1 MSLALAARFARR
13 ELRGG
18 LRGFRVFLACLA
30 LGVAAIAGIGSVRA
44 GLEAGMAR
52 EGAALLGGDAAVE
65 LTYRRA
71 SADERAY
78 LESMSTVLSEVID
91 FRSMAVVG
99 DERGLTQV
107 KAVDDAYPLYG
118 NVDLDPSLPLSVALA
133 GRDGL
138 PGAVMDPLLVERL
151 GLAPGDQF
159 RLGDQP
165 FILMAT
171 IQGEPDNAAGGFG
184 FGPRT
189 LVLTEALEGSGLIR
203 PGTLFE
209 SEYRMRLLQGTD
221 LEAAEN
227 AVGEAL
233 RGAGL
238 RWRDARN
245 GAPGLS
251 MFVERLGA
259 FLVLVGIAGLAV
271 GGVGISAAVR
281 AYLEEKTETIAVLKT
296 LGAGTR
302 LIFLVY
308 ALQIGALTVLGLA
321 IGLAAGVALPI
332 LFAPMLTAVL
342 PIPADFSLHW
352 RPVAE
357 AGLYG
362 GLAAA
367 LFTLWPLAYAGEVR
381 PAALFREASTGTRR
395 WPRLGTLF
403 AAALILAALVGSA
416 AWLSGAAELT
426 LWSAAGIAV
435 AFVALILA
443 GFLTRRMARWL
454 ARRHA
459 LRGRPVLRGALAAV
473 GGPGGEAG
481 AVVLSLGLGLSVL
494 AAIGQID
501 NNLRGAIRR
510 ELPDAAPAFF
520 VVDIQPGQIGAVRAR
535 LENDPGVR
543 RMDDAPMLRGMI
555 THINGRP
562 AAEVAGDHWVV
573 RGDRGVTYS
582 ADLPERTRLTEGDW
596 WPVDYDGPPLISFSA
611 EEAEEMG
618 IGPGD
623 TITVNILG
631 RDITGT
637 IASLREVDFSTAGMG
652 FVMAMNPAAL
662 AGAPHSYIA
671 TIYAERQ
678 AEAAILRDLSNA
690 HPNITVISVR
700 NAIERVT
707 GVMSQIAAAVT
718 YGALAALVTG
728 FVVLIGAAAAGE
740 RARAYEAAVLKTLGA
755 TRISVLANF
764 ALRSALLGA
773 AAGVVAVGAGAAAGW
788 AVTHFVME
796 NRFVFEPVSA
806 GAIVAGGVLITLLA
820 GLAFAWRPLAARPAR
835 ILRARE

>member
-1 MSLALAARFARR
+1 
-13 ELRGG
+13 
-18 LRGFRVFLACLA
+18 
-30 LGVAAIAGIGSVRA
+30 
-44 GLEAGMAR
+44 
-52 EGAALLGGDAAVE
+52 
-65 LTYRRA
+65 
-71 SADERAY
+71 
-78 LESMSTVLSEVID
+78 
-91 FRSMAVVG
+91 
-99 DERGLTQV
+99 
-107 KAVDDAYPLYG
+107 
-118 NVDLDPSLPLSVALA
+118 
-133 GRDGL
+133 
-138 PGAVMDPLLVERL
+138 
-151 GLAPGDQF
+151 
-159 RLGDQP
+159 
-165 FILMAT
+165 
-171 IQGEPDNAAGGFG
+171 
-184 FGPRT
+184 
-189 LVLTEALEGSGLIR
+189 
-203 PGTLFE
+203 
-209 SEYRMRLLQGTD
+209 
-221 LEAAEN
+221 
-227 AVGEAL
+227 
-233 RGAGL
+233 
-238 RWRDARN
+238 
-245 GAPGLS
+245 
-251 MFVERLGA
+251 
-259 FLVLVGIAGLAV
+259 
-271 GGVGISAAVR
+271 
-281 AYLEEKTETIAVLKT
+281 
-296 LGAGTR
+296 
-302 LIFLVY
+302 
-308 ALQIGALTVLGLA
+308 
-321 IGLAAGVALPI
+321 
-332 LFAPMLTAVL
+332 
-342 PIPADFSLHW
+342 
-352 RPVAE
+352 
-357 AGLYG
+357 
-362 GLAAA
+362 
-367 LFTLWPLAYAGEVR
+367 
-381 PAALFREASTGTRR
+381 
-395 WPRLGTLF
+395 
-403 AAALILAALVGSA
+403 
-416 AWLSGAAELT
+416 
-426 LWSAAGIAV
+426 
-435 AFVALILA
+435 
-443 GFLTRRMARWL
+443 
-454 ARRHA
+454 
-459 LRGRPVLRGALAAV
+459 
-473 GGPGGEAG
+473 
-481 AVVLSLGLGLSVL
+481 
-494 AAIGQID
+494 
-501 NNLRGAIRR
+501 
-510 ELPDAAPAFF
+510 
-520 VVDIQPGQIGAVRAR
+520 
-535 LENDPGVR
+535 
-543 RMDDAPMLRGMI
+543 MLRGMI

-740 RARAYEAAVLKTLGA
+740 KARAYEAAVLKTLGA